1 MVAYGKAALFC
12 TLICFCLISGTECL
26 TSGSNNTFTV
36 QRGGSVTI
44 PCYYDSKYT
53 QQRKFWFS
61 EADNYA
67 IYTNFTSE
75 TVSVIDHP
83 AQSLFTMTM
92 RNLKMNQ
99 YGEFYCFVETYEGN
113 KTTYE
118 GLLEIKNAPD
128 VSVVSSSVSGDE
140 GGNISVKC
148 LYSSAYKNKHKQWCR
163 YKDKSCY
170 TSQNSSVQIS
180 DDERESFTVLMSG
193 LMLSDSGWYFCSV
206 GDRQAP
212 VQLTV
217 TAPDVSVVSS
227 SVSGDEGG
235 NISVKCLYSSAYKNK
250 HKHWCRYKDKS
261 CYTSQSSSVQIS
273 DDERESFTVL
283 MSGLMLS
290 DSGWYF
296 CFVGDRQAPVQ
307 LTVSAHTI
315 ENNTETTNDTG
326 SSDGSGESTLNDQQK
341 EKNMSLWLPVS
352 AGLMMIII
360 MVAVCTWK
368 WKNRSAEDKKL
379 MKNNA
384 PDTVTV
390 EETVIYSTINDEN
403 PNNIS
408 QLQFKAN
415 TIYSSMEDPAECEGQ
430 SPAGGTVYSTVAPH

>member
-1 MVAYGKAALFC
+1 MVAYGTAALCC
-12 TLICFCLISGTECL
+12 TLICFCLMLGTECY
-26 TSGSNNTFTV
+26 TGGSNNTFTV
-36 QRGGSVTI
+36 QPGGSVTI

-61 EADNYA
+61 EADKCA

-83 AQSLFTMTM
+83 AQSLFTVTM

-118 GLLEIKNAPD
+118 GLLEIKN
-128 VSVVSSSVSGDE
+128 
-140 GGNISVKC
+140 
-148 LYSSAYKNKHKQWCR
+148 
-163 YKDKSCY
+163 
-170 TSQNSSVQIS
+170 
-180 DDERESFTVLMSG
+180 
-193 LMLSDSGWYFCSV
+193 
-206 GDRQAP
+206 
-212 VQLTV
+212 
-217 TAPDVSVVSS
+217 APDVSVVSS

-368 WKNRSAEDKKL
+368 WKNRSEDKKL